1 MVGWRS
7 QARLR
12 SGRSDSLVVAAGGK
26 HERRGR
32 PGSPGDREV
41 RRTVPGG
48 PRRTRFIGRHLTF
61 VPLAG
66 ITIGPNSLQI
76 PVSKEEVKEAPN
88 IETEG
93 ERLARR

>member
-1 MVGWRS
+1 
-7 QARLR
+7 
-12 SGRSDSLVVAAGGK
+12 
-26 HERRGR
+26 
-32 PGSPGDREV
+32 
-41 RRTVPGG
+41 VPGG